1 MCSTS
6 EQQQNAAEERVRI
19 NDADTLTTR
28 AQICGSTTIPAAEFH
43 FMVKSGTFKAILAY
57 MFGCNTRGGLLRSLS
72 CGNNII
78 HCTNCSFLPQ
88 HSIYG
93 LRCLFQRLRI

>member
-1 MCSTS
+1 MGKNNPFFTLKSIRSTS

-28 AQICGSTTIPAAEFH
+28 AQICGSATIPAAEFH

-57 MFGCNTRGGLLRSLS
+57 MLGATREVG
-72 CGNNII
+72 
-78 HCTNCSFLPQ
+78 
-88 HSIYG
+88 Y
-93 LRCLFQRLRI
+93 